1 MGAPEGPVNSRQTN
15 KSKQSFSIVYALKHL
30 SVIKLASTFFAYF
43 NFLDLLAID
52 TYLKQTSQNGRS
64 IIGIS
69 IREMQG
75 PVDFCLF

>member
-1 MGAPEGPVNSRQTN
+1 MPLKDPVNSRQTN
-15 KSKQSFSIVYALKHL
+15 ESKQSFFIVHALKHL

-43 NFLDLLAID
+43 NFLLAID

>member
-1 MGAPEGPVNSRQTN
+1 MGAPEGPVSSRQTD

-43 NFLDLLAID
+43 NFLLAID

-69 IREMQG
+69 KREMQG

>member
-1 MGAPEGPVNSRQTN
+1 MGAPEGPLNSRQTN
-15 KSKQSFSIVYALKHL
+15 KSKQSVSIVYALKHL
-30 SVIKLASTFFAYF
+30 SVIKLASTFFADF
-43 NFLDLLAID
+43 NFLLAID

-69 IREMQG
+69 IREIQG

>member
-1 MGAPEGPVNSRQTN
+1 MGAPEGPVNSRQTD

-43 NFLDLLAID
+43 NFLLAID

-69 IREMQG
+69 KREMQG

>member
-30 SVIKLASTFFAYF
+30 SVIKLASTFF
-43 NFLDLLAID
+43 LLAID

-69 IREMQG
+69 KREMQG

>member
-43 NFLDLLAID
+43 NFQLAID

-64 IIGIS
+64 IIRIS

>member
-1 MGAPEGPVNSRQTN
+1 MGAPEGPLNSRQTN
-15 KSKQSFSIVYALKHL
+15 KSKQSVSIVYALKHL

-43 NFLDLLAID
+43 NFLLAID

-69 IREMQG
+69 IREIQG

>member
-43 NFLDLLAID
+43 NFLLAIG

>member
-30 SVIKLASTFFAYF
+30 SVIKLASTFF
-43 NFLDLLAID
+43 LLAID

>member
-1 MGAPEGPVNSRQTN
+1 MGAPEGPVNSRQTD

-43 NFLDLLAID
+43 NFLLAID

-64 IIGIS
+64 IIRIS

>member
-1 MGAPEGPVNSRQTN
+1 MGAPEGPVNSRQTD

-30 SVIKLASTFFAYF
+30 SVIELASTFFAYF
-43 NFLDLLAID
+43 NFLLAID

-69 IREMQG
+69 KREMQG

>member
-30 SVIKLASTFFAYF
+30 SVIKLASTFFAHF
-43 NFLDLLAID
+43 NFLLAID